1 MSRFSEFGKMYRASI
16 ARRARAGTQTHGSIA
31 AYANDFQASNKAF
44 EFFVADKLTRER
56 GVPFCVW
63 EELDPEI
70 KAARGLTRAD
80 TGIDVTDGV
89 SCAVQCKLRSAS
101 LTWRE
106 CSTFFGSAQAAAAS
120 DIEDAN
126 TVIQWPNMLLARNAC
141 STLSRNF
148 VGHLGAKRD
157 MPVPVS
163 EFRAYLEECDAVV
176 PVAPVAPVAPVDEE
190 VLRDYQ
196 SEAIELCCN
205 GANGANGAN
214 GPAYVVLPTGA
225 GKNVI
230 IVRSAE
236 QILREQEATVLVLV
250 PRIVLMEQLKRAF
263 ERRGIS
269 VDCVGDS
276 LPRNLGARVTLCV
289 FDSVHKVNVAGFTR
303 ILIDEAHMAKGM
315 LPVMY
320 AELVESESVEPDS
333 VEPDS
338 VESDSVEPD
347 SVESDSADLVES
359 VESAESVESGES
371 AESAKSV
378 EKVHRISAKV
388 LMSPKTCL
396 FSATLDIPSSTPPSR
411 VVTRSLRELIEAG
424 YLEDYQIHVPVLDE
438 DATDATLA
446 RHLYDNYDSMLVF
459 TETRKRGLALCA
471 ALNRAGSNG
480 ANGANGPSG
489 ANGTFASGFVAK
501 YIDCKTSREDRAAI
515 IDEFTAGTLAFIV
528 NVRVLSVGF
537 DAPITKGVCFV
548 SMPVSKTHIIQVVG
562 RCLRKHPDKRMA
574 SVVLPFVTGHD
585 DGSRACDFFRILAQN
600 DTRLKRALARD
611 GLGYVD
617 VWTPSGGAGPLL
629 LRDEI
634 ADSVHRAAR
643 CKLDAMIDAL
653 RAHYEEHGAL
663 PKGRNTPLGRWTA
676 FQRAN
681 RDTMSAE
688 RRDALQALTFWT
700 WRASETAEEKWHRMC
715 TRLAAHVETHG
726 AMPTTANDKRLYVWA
741 YTQSLRRAQLSDG
754 QISKLEAI
762 RSDFFEPRS
771 LADCTVLSPR
781 PISTIGELFQTSST
795 GSGAFLS
802 RWLSHPTARGR

>member
-1 MSRFSEFGKMYRASI
+1 MYRASI
-16 ARRARAGTQTHGSIA
+16 ATRARAGTRSHGSIA
-31 AYANDFQASNKAF
+31 AYVNDFQASNKAF

-56 GVPFCVW
+56 GVPFRVW
-63 EELDPEI
+63 GDLDPEI
-70 KAARGLTRAD
+70 KAERGLTRAN

-120 DIEDAN
+120 DNEDAN

-148 VGHLGAKRD
+148 VDHLGARRD

-196 SEAIELCCN
+196 SEAIELC
-205 GANGANGAN
+205 ANGANGAN

-230 IVRSAE
+230 IVRAAE

-315 LPVMY
+315 LPAMY
-320 AELVESESVEPDS
+320 AELVESESVESES
-333 VEPDS
+333 VESAEPDS
-338 VESDSVEPD
+338 VESDSVD
-347 SVESDSADLVES
+347 SVDLE
-359 VESAESVESGES
+359 ESGES
-371 AESAKSV
+371 AESV

-471 ALNRAGSNG
+471 ALNRAGG
-480 ANGANGPSG
+480 PNGPNGPYG
-489 ANGTFASGFVAK
+489 AVAK

-548 SMPVSKTHIIQVVG
+548 SMPASKTHIIQVVG